1 MMRAVVASYFFF
13 FLSLFMRVE
22 GGEGRFVNLAT
33 FCLGGV
39 VVRIFNSVFFAH
51 IKK

>member
-22 GGEGRFVNLAT
+22 GGEGRLVNLAT